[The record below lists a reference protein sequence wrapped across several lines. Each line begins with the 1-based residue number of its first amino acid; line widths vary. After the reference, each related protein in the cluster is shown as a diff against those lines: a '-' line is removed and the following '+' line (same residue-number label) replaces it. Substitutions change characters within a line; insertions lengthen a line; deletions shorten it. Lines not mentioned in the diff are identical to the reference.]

1 MPRGYR
7 NQVALDICS
16 GVNSGA
22 PQQEAGDLF
31 VSDIRFSPQ
40 HDNAGINPDAF
51 VPSLAIFP

>member
-1 MPRGYR
+1 M
-7 NQVALDICS
+7 ALDICS

-51 VPSLAIFP
+51 LPSLAIFP